1 MNLVDIIIPPA
12 GNGVT
17 VRNACF
23 TTAVS
28 AVSATALTIPTAG
41 IIPEVVGGYVMCM
54 ASTDCY
60 VRFGLDVATVGAAT
74 TNDFFWPAGLAL
86 TFKIMIG
93 QHGAAFSVIQKTAG
107 GTFCRFFSE
116 P

>member
-12 GNGVT
+12 GNGVAH
-17 VRNACF
+17 RNAYF
-23 TTAVS
+23 TTTIS

-41 IIPEVVGGYVMCM
+41 IIPESAGGLVMCI

-74 TNDFFWPAGLAL
+74 TSDFPWPAGLAL
-86 TFKIMIG
+86 SFRIMLG

-107 GTFCRFFSE
+107 GTFCRYFSE